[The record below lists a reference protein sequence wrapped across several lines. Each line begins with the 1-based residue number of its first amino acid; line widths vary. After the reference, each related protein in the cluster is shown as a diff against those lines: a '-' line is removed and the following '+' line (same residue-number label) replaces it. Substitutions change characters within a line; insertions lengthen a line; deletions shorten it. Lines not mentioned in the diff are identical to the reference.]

1 MTKVLNEIRTLLK
14 FLVVPIL
21 ILNVVLA
28 IQLFNDAGV
37 TEAQAKSPKELT
49 QVDIVA
55 VGGSPVDSFNGIPVN
70 VKQKEEGK

>member
-1 MTKVLNEIRTLLK
+1 MTKVLNEIKVLLK
-14 FLVVPIL
+14 FLVVLIL

-28 IQLFNDAGV
+28 IQLFNDAAV

-55 VGGSPVDSFNGIPVN
+55 VGGTPVYSFNGIPVN
-70 VKQKEEGK
+70 VKQK